1 MALHECEENI
11 PSIFSERF
19 IVRRVERQKKILSTA
34 EALPPFSIDIL
45 WSSYTGL
52 TNFCL
57 LKVGLVNIK
66 IMMIF

>member
-1 MALHECEENI
+1 MALMNVKKI
-11 PSIFSERF
+11 FRRYFSERF
-19 IVRRVERQKKILSTA
+19 IVRRVERQKVLSTA
-34 EALPPFSIDIL
+34 EALPPFSIDTL